1 MAPKCSVFRGS
12 MKCSATAVDRQTIE
26 IPLKYRHNS
35 LYMSLQ
41 NVFALLCPEGFS
53 RDVQFLLFPAHR
65 TEQ

>member
-1 MAPKCSVFRGS
+1 